1 MYQERVIGTLL
12 GVRSEDR
19 AGDEIRNCFAV
30 GHNGS
35 QEHVGLQKSPFYG
48 NYTD

>member
-1 MYQERVIGTLL
+1 MRLKMRL
-12 GVRSEDR
+12 
-19 AGDEIRNCFAV
+19 EIVFSIIFTV
-30 GHNGS
+30 GHNES